1 MRMNWTCGALV
12 GLTLSVLASPAT
24 AQAPFQWRGRIAPGQ
39 TIEIRGI
46 NGDVR
51 ATASSSAEVEVN
63 ATRSARRSNPED
75 VRIEVVPHGGGI
87 TICAVY
93 PTPQGDEP
101 NRCEPG
107 GGGRSNNRN
116 NDTVVHFDV
125 RVPDGV
131 AFVGRTVNGEV
142 NGESLRGDAEAH
154 AVNGSVRL
162 TTTGRALASTVNG
175 SVNVRMGRTDWPNG
189 AHFTTVNG
197 GITLTMPNPFDADL
211 RAEMLNGDL
220 SSEFP
225 VSVTSS
231 TGSLERPGSPRRLRG
246 TIGNG
251 GRELELTT
259 VNGSIRLLRAP

>member
-1 MRMNWTCGALV
+1 MRANWTCGVIA
-12 GLTLSVLASPAT
+12 GLTIWISASPAA
-24 AQAPFQWRGRIAPGQ
+24 AQSPFQWRGRLEPGQ
-39 TIEIRGI
+39 TIEIKGI

-51 ATASSSAEVEVN
+51 ASASPSAEVEVA
-63 ATRSARRSNPED
+63 ATRSARRSNPDD
-75 VRIEVVPHGGGI
+75 VRIEVVRHGGGI

-93 PTPQGDEP
+93 PTALGDDP

-107 GGGRSNNRN
+107 GGGRSNNHN

-125 RVPDGV
+125 RVPNGV

-142 NGESLRGDAEAH
+142 TGESLRGDAEAH

-197 GITLTMPNPFDADL
+197 GITLTMPGPFDADL

-220 SSEFP
+220 ASEFP

-231 TGSLERPGSPRRLRG
+231 TGSPERPGSPRRLLGR
-246 TIGNG
+246 IGNG